1 MATMHTTFR
10 RRSPIPALLAL
21 LMLFLA
27 TGCDTQRG
35 DQEAFVEM
43 ANLPPENFARTDAFG
58 NVLEDDPDDW
68 RTAPFFAGKIS
79 FRPAYPN
86 PTTGEPVTLPFTV
99 LEFNAISNRL
109 VLRARDPG
117 DPNRLILLDDLTN
130 AGETGGHDFR
140 FAPGLIGIPGLH
152 RLFVFDAV
160 GELVTYGDLMLE

>member
-1 MATMHTTFR
+1 MTYTTPR
-10 RRSPIPALLAL
+10 RTASMPALLAL
-21 LMLFLA
+21 LALLLA
-27 TGCDTQRG
+27 AGCDTQRG

-43 ANLPPENFARTDAFG
+43 ANLPPKNFARTDASG
-58 NVLEDDPDDW
+58 TILEDDPDDW

-130 AGETGGHDFR
+130 ASETGGHDFR

-160 GELVTYGDLMLE
+160 GEIVTYGDLKLE